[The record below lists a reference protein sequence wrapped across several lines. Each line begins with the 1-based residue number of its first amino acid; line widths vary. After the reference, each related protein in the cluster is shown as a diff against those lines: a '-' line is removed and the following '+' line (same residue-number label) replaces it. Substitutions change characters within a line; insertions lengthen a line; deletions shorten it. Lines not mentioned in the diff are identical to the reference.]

1 MVFYITILLVFWAV
15 LYTVARFFKYFRI
28 VKDYKDETI
37 ATVIKVSDHVPG
49 SKREPPAK
57 DVVIEYEMDGGSRRS
72 EIIVPAERA
81 ADYGVD
87 TKLKIRYYQASNGAV
102 HVASAGDGPK
112 KLMYG
117 YLAAI
122 IIELVIYV
130 IIWKIM
136 Y

>member
-1 MVFYITILLVFWAV
+1 MVFYITIFLVFWAI

-28 VKDYKDETI
+28 MKDYKDETA
-37 ATVIKVSDHVPG
+37 ATVVSISDHIPG
-49 SKREPPAK
+49 HKKEPPAK
-57 DVVIEYEMDGGSRRS
+57 DVVIEYEVDGRSKRS
-72 EIIVPAERA
+72 EIIVPLDQAGNYEV
-81 ADYGVD
+81 G
-87 TKLKIRYYQASNGAV
+87 TSLKIRYYVSGNGAI

-117 YLAAI
+117 YLIAI
-122 IIELVIYV
+122 FIELAVYV